1 MSSGVIESAHSIEV
15 VCAACGFDLDEN
27 ELSADTCSDCGASLN
42 LKESVTIEVTSAPP
56 MQGKTL
62 E

>member
-1 MSSGVIESAHSIEV
+1 MNGGAIEPAHSIEV
-15 VCAACGFDLDEN
+15 VCADCGFDLNEN
-27 ELSADTCSDCGASLN
+27 ELNADTCSDCGASLN